1 MFTYQVHTIES
12 APPKARAALEQFERQ
27 FGFVPNIAGAIA
39 NSPVLANSLLG
50 LFQNVHGG
58 SFTEAEIQTL
68 LLTNAVTNSSQWA
81 VAFHTALALKE
92 GLDPADVQAV
102 REGRLPKHHRYAALS
117 RLAKTLIENRGKMTD
132 GDLMTFE
139 EAGYEKEHAL
149 EVVAVIA
156 ASTITN
162 YAGNM
167 TKPPLEGTF
176 QQHAWQAS

>member
-12 APPKARAALEQFERQ
+12 APDKSKVALEQLERV

-39 NSPVLANSLLG
+39 NSPVLVNSLLG

-58 SFTEAEIQTL
+58 SFTEAEIQVL
-68 LLTNAVTNSSQWA
+68 LLTNAVTNSSPWA

-92 GLDPADVQAV
+92 GLDPADVQAI
-102 REGRLPKHHRYAALS
+102 RERRLPKNHRYSALS
-117 RLAKTLIENRGKMTD
+117 RLAKTLIENRGQLTD
-132 GDLMTFE
+132 GDLTTFV
-139 EAGYEKEHAL
+139 EAGYEKELAL
-149 EVVAVIA
+149 EVVAVTA

-167 TKPPLEGTF
+167 TKPPLEEAF
-176 QQHAWQAS
+176 QPHAWQR

>member
-12 APPKARAALEQFERQ
+12 APSKSKPALEQLERV

-68 LLTNAVTNSSQWA
+68 LLTNAVTNSSPWA

-92 GLDPADVQAV
+92 GLDRADVQAI
-102 REGRLPKHHRYAALS
+102 RERRLPKHHRYAALS
-117 RLAKTLIENRGKMTD
+117 RLAKTLIENRGQVTD
-132 GDLMTFE
+132 GDLTNFV

-149 EVVAVIA
+149 EVMAVIA

-167 TKPPLEGTF
+167 TKPPLEGAF
-176 QQHAWQAS
+176 QQHAWPS